1 MNVIIVGC
9 GRVGSQLAVMLAKAG
24 NNVSVIDKDQLSFRS
39 LGRDFNGRTI
49 RGLGFDEDVL
59 EAAGIS
65 DADVLAAVTNVD
77 NTNLM
82 TAEVARRLY
91 AVPHVLTRLS
101 NPDRASAYIQ
111 LGLDFV
117 CGTSLI
123 SEEMFSKI
131 RSGHKHHIDSFGDFE
146 VLSFSFHAPGG
157 LPITVRDI
165 EKDRQLRI
173 IAFEHESVSM
183 TPVADSVIHEGDRVL
198 AAVHQHLLKDF
209 SCYFKDE

>member
-1 MNVIIVGC
+1 MNIIVVGC
-9 GRVGSQLAVMLAKAG
+9 GRVGSQLAIMLSKAG
-24 NNVSVIDKDQLSFRS
+24 NNVSVVDKDQLSFRS

-49 RGLGFDEDVL
+49 CGLGFDEDVL
-59 EAAGIS
+59 ESAGVS
-65 DADVLAAVTNVD
+65 TADVVAAVTNLD

-101 NPDRASAYIQ
+101 NPDRANAYIQ

-146 VLSFSFHAPGG
+146 LLSFSFQAPQS
-157 LPITVRDI
+157 LPITVSEI
-165 EKDRQLRI
+165 ERSLQVRI
-173 IAFEHESVSM
+173 IAFEHEGVSM
-183 TPVADSVIHEGDRVL
+183 TPVADSVIHDGDKVL
-198 AAVHQHLLKDF
+198 AAVHQNLLKDF
-209 SCYFKDE
+209 YCYIKD